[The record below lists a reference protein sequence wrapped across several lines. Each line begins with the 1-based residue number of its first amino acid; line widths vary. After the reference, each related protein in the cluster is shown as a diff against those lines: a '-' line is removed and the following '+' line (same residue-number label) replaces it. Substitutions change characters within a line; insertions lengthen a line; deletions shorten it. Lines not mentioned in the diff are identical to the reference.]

1 MTKTRSGH
9 FRRIFAFFMAFSL
22 LSTSPLSILALEEEK
37 KSYIKWVDFTPTAE
51 LLSDALEIDLATHE
65 SEAPVS
71 WIELIAA
78 LGQKYGGSFSR
89 YQKKDLE
96 AFAEAAR
103 ARKLQG
109 CIQNEK
115 LFRYYKEAYGA
126 VLGGMVGSYTEER
139 REENGQITTTKK
151 YGLKAFHPLAAGYA
165 FSHSDDFGNARNY
178 GYKRRHL
185 GHDMFGSVGTPVVAM
200 ESGYVEAL
208 GWNQYGGWRIGI
220 RSFDGQRYYYY
231 AHLRKDHPYADLHE
245 GKIVRAGEVIGYLG
259 MTGYSAK
266 ENVNNIKTPHLHVGL
281 EVIFDPSQK
290 DGYNQI
296 WISMYELVR
305 FLASNRVRA
314 YHEGTESVSH
324 LCVIDEEMPD

>member
-1 MTKTRSGH
+1 MSRTKQKRQC
-9 FRRIFAFFMAFSL
+9 AFFAAIALLCASL
-22 LSTSPLSILALEEEK
+22 LPLRAQASDQA
-37 KSYIKWVDFTPTAE
+37 YIKWVDFTVSAPVLRDT
-51 LLSDALEIDLATHE
+51 LSVDLASQE
-65 SEAPVS
+65 SGAPIS
-71 WIELIAA
+71 WIDLIAA
-78 LGQKYGGSFSR
+78 LGQKYGGNFSYYR
-89 YQKKDLE
+89 KKDLE

-103 ARKLQG
+103 TG
-109 CIQNEK
+109 CLEEKVQNKK
-115 LFRYYKEAYGA
+115 LFHYYQEAYGA
-126 VLGGMVGSYTEER
+126 ILSGMVGHYTEER
-139 REENGQITTTKK
+139 RDESGSVITEKK
-151 YGLKAFHPLAAGYA
+151 YGLKAFHPLAAGYSY
-165 FSHSDDFGNARNY
+165 SHSDDFGNTRDY

-185 GHDMFGSVGTPVVAM
+185 GHDMFGSVGTPVVAI

-231 AHLRKDHPYADLHE
+231 AHLRKDHPFADLYE
-245 GKIVRAGEVIGYLG
+245 GKIVRGGEVIGYLG

-296 WISMYELVR
+296 WISMYELVN
-305 FLASNRVRA
+305 FLKDNRVRA
-314 YHEGTESVSH
+314 YREGNESVSH